1 MDRTCGCFARAEPVD
16 EGHGAVAGGAARV
29 SHRGFC
35 SAGVSGG
42 GGGSGGCQERIERPA
57 SLVDLMVDWAAGVA

>member
-42 GGGSGGCQERIERPA
+42 GGGLGGCQERIERLA
-57 SLVDLMVDWAAGVA
+57 